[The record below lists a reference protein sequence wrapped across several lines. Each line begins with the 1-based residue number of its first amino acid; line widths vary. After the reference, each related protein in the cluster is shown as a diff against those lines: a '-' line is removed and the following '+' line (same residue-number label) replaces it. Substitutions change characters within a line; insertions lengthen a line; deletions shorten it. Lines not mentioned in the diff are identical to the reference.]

1 VWAGSPPQRGVFQA
15 RGVEV
20 QGTYRQCDLRCARSK
35 LLSAKELDYW
45 LGAQEDNEKAT
56 HVSLGLTLP
65 DIPVTIG

>member
-1 VWAGSPPQRGVFQA
+1 
-15 RGVEV
+15 V

-56 HVSLGLTLP
+56 HVSLGLTLS
-65 DIPVTIG
+65 DIPVAMG